1 MFEPLEGGDELEG
14 DEPLFV
20 PLDVLEKELI
30 LADVGVRE
38 VELNL
43 QNKKIRMLIEM
54 TYKTAWLL
62 SKMFI
67 RKT

>member
-54 TYKTAWLL
+54 T
-62 SKMFI
+62 
-67 RKT
+67 